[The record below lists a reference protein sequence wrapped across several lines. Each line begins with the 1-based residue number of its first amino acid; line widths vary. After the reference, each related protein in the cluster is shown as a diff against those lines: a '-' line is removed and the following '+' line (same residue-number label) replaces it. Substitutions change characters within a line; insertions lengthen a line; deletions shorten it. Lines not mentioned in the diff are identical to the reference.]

1 MEGRMRFRGM
11 DLNLLVVL
19 DALLAERNV
28 SRAAVRLFR
37 SQSAMSG
44 ALARLSDHFQDE
56 LLVPLGRKMVL
67 TSFADSLRSP
77 LSALMEQIGRTV
89 DLSAKFDPSSSDRHF
104 SICANDQMIEV
115 VFPELIRD
123 LSARAPGV
131 QVEIFS
137 VALSA
142 QEMIENG
149 QVELLLAAENTASR
163 LFPSEFLF
171 TDDYVILGWIGNPI
185 FQQPISYDT
194 LFSLRRI
201 ASRTGPKR
209 ILAPAELQMQAVDKG
224 KGVDIYTPST
234 ITMPK
239 LLIGTERI
247 AVVPQSMAQVFAS
260 TLPLT
265 YLPSPV
271 ELQPVRIVMQ
281 THPARDSDVGLS
293 WLKSRVKHVLAAR
306 GAIVGPDL
314 YLD

>member
-1 MEGRMRFRGM
+1 M
-11 DLNLLVVL
+11 DLNLLVAL
-19 DALLAERNV
+19 DALLSERNV
-28 SRAAVRLFR
+28 SRAAIRLFR

-44 ALARLSDHFQDE
+44 ALARLRDHFQDE

-67 TSFADSLRSP
+67 TSFAASLRSP
-77 LSALMEQIGRTV
+77 LSALMDQIGRTV
-89 DLSAKFDPSSSDRHF
+89 DLSAKFDPPSSDRRF

-123 LSARAPGV
+123 LSVRAPGV
-131 QVEIFS
+131 QLEIFS

-142 QEMIENG
+142 EEMIENG
-149 QVELLLAAENTASR
+149 QVQLLLADENTASR

-171 TDDYVILGWIGNPI
+171 ADDYVVLGWIENPI
-185 FQQPISYDT
+185 FQQPISFDD

-234 ITMPK
+234 MTMPK
-239 LLIGTERI
+239 LLIGTKRI
-247 AVVPQSMAQVFAS
+247 AVVTRSMAQVFSS

-281 THPARDSDVGLS
+281 AHPARDSDVGLS
-293 WLKSRVKHVLAAR
+293 WLKSRVREVLAAR
-306 GAIVGPDL
+306 GAITSLDP